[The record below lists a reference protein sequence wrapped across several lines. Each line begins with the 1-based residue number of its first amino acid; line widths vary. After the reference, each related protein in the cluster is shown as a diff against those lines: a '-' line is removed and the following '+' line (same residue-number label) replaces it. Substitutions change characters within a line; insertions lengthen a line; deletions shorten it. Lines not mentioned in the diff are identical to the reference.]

1 MRITGIVAPAPIVT
15 VAEVK
20 AWTRIDCADDDALV
34 SSLIVAATQW
44 LDAPSGWIGRAL
56 GVQTLEMTFGAE
68 CWRRGYLP
76 LWYPPIRS
84 VVGVHYRDADG
95 IEQDLVDASWRLSGE
110 AVVPEVGVSWPDV
123 ECRPDAARV
132 VYQAG
137 YDIVP
142 EPIRLAIMMLVAQ
155 WYANREPVNIGN
167 ITSTLPFAVEALV
180 QPFRILRV

>member
-1 MRITGIVAPAPIVT
+1 MRITGVVAPAPIVT

-34 SSLIVAATQW
+34 EGLIVAATQW
-44 LDAPSGWIGRAL
+44 LDAPSGWVGRAL

-68 CWRRGYLP
+68 CWRRGRLP
-76 LWYPPIRS
+76 LWYPPIRD
-84 VVGVHYRDADG
+84 VVSVHYHDADG
-95 IEQDLVDASWRLSGE
+95 LEHDLADASWRLSGE

-132 VYQAG
+132 VYRAG

-142 EPIRLAIMMLVAQ
+142 EPIRLAIMMLVAH
-155 WYANREPVNIGN
+155 WYTSGREAATATPMAEP
-167 ITSTLPFAVEALV
+167 PFAVSALV
-180 QPFRILRV
+180 QPFRALRV